1 MQVCLGIIK
10 LGWLNRLQEM
20 ENRSR
25 HAIEVSCMR
34 KRVPLV
40 GLIIVCRTDV
50 VIMSRGK
57 DIM

>member
-1 MQVCLGIIK
+1 
-10 LGWLNRLQEM
+10 M
-20 ENRSR
+20 ENMSR